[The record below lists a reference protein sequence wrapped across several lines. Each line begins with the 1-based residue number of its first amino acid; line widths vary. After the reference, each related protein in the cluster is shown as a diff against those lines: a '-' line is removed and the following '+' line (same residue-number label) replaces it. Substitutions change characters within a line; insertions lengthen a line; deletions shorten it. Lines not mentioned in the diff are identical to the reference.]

1 MSGAISEESTSWASV
16 RFFGGNALGN
26 TSPDLGKDAQMH
38 LQVVKD
44 NSLVVQNVLQHR
56 IDFMPPSSQVID
68 ALWHCLCPSSTVSVK
83 SWFQFGRPIAR
94 VGSKTA
100 LPISVHRRT
109 LHCAALRQR
118 GTSRHGYKTATTNDG
133 DNKDGEVLSTIS
145 KSAVYEELRKAS
157 TKGNF
162 ERVQRIVQILVE
174 VRGEA
179 PNSRIYTALILANTS
194 AHHGTAAGLDE
205 LLEEMVG
212 EGFMPDSATYHA
224 ALKVLAVHPNHVL
237 RNEILDELRSRWF
250 TLSTEG
256 WHDVVVG
263 CIRDRQIEVAL
274 DKLDQMHKLGVP
286 VHSWLHDLFVYT
298 FCETGDFDEVLRIMH
313 YRVASDELDLSATL
327 WYYILDTASR
337 AYHYETTLWVW
348 RKRVETGYLHPAS
361 GICINVLNT
370 AARYGDFRLA
380 SDVFRI
386 LGNRTNS
393 LQAYHYEALLESY
406 LAADNLRPAISVLT
420 LMTTSNVAPTEATT
434 RSLYLYLRAS
444 AKLPAQALIMLRDLR
459 KASKPVPT
467 VAINAIIEASIHLN
481 DLTSAIETYKV
492 LHTICESGPTTATFN
507 AIFRGCSKAG
517 RKDLAMFMASEML
530 ALKVQPDAL
539 TYDRLVLVCIG
550 GSGLNDL
557 DDGWRYFEEMKGKG
571 WWPRRGTL
579 IAMARRYCEKGDER
593 VWELME
599 EVERRGMDVVGI
611 QRWVGEN
618 WKRKEET
625 TKRRWTKIVR

>member
-1 MSGAISEESTSWASV
+1 
-16 RFFGGNALGN
+16 
-26 TSPDLGKDAQMH
+26 
-38 LQVVKD
+38 
-44 NSLVVQNVLQHR
+44 
-56 IDFMPPSSQVID
+56 MPPVSQVID
-68 ALWHCLCPSSTVSVK
+68 ALWHCLCPPPSILVK
-83 SWFQFGRPIAR
+83 LRTPLGRSIVR
-94 VGSKTA
+94 VAFRTA
-100 LPISVHRRT
+100 LPISVPRRT
-109 LHCAALRQR
+109 LYCADFHRPHNKVSPRQGR
-118 GTSRHGYKTATTNDG
+118 DSRHGYQTAATKLG

-162 ERVQRIVQILVE
+162 ERVQRIVQILLE
-174 VRGEA
+174 GRGEA

-194 AHHGTAAGLDE
+194 PNHGTAAGLDE

-212 EGFMPDSATYHA
+212 EGIMPDSATYHA
-224 ALKVLAVHPNHVL
+224 VLKVLAVHPNYVL

-250 TLSTEG
+250 TLSTDG
-256 WHDVVVG
+256 WHDVVAG

-274 DKLDQMHKLGVP
+274 DKLDQMHRLGVP

-298 FCETGDFDEVLRIMH
+298 FCDTEDFDEVLRIMH
-313 YRVASDELDLSATL
+313 YRVDSDELDLSATL

-348 RKRVETGYLHPAS
+348 RKRVETGYLNPPS

-393 LQAYHYEALLESY
+393 LQAYHYEALFESH
-406 LAADNLRPAISVLT
+406 LTADNLRPAISVLT
-420 LMTTSNVAPTEATT
+420 LMVTSNVTPTEATT
-434 RSLYLYLRAS
+434 RSLYFYLRAS
-444 AKLPAQALIMLRDLR
+444 TELPAEALKMLRDLR

-467 VAINAIIEASIHLN
+467 VAINAIIEAFIYLD
-481 DLTSAIETYKV
+481 DLTSAIETYKI
-492 LHTICESGPTTATFN
+492 LHTICLSGPTTATFN

-530 ALKVQPDAL
+530 ALRVQPDAL
-539 TYDRLVLVCIG
+539 TYDRLLLVCIG

-593 VWELME
+593 VWGLLEEME
-599 EVERRGMDVVGI
+599 GRGMDAVGI

-618 WKRKEET
+618 WKRKEEGA
-625 TKRRWTKIVR
+625 KRGRTMNNQ